1 MAKIEYVKKFDIQVS
16 PITYIDIQTGKKPE
30 GERIAVYEEIQ
41 QTVTVITVAD
51 ENQVRKDEYTERG
64 LQTPIDIALTKSN
77 FEATAKKYGIIG
89 NLVAGGEFTLYEIGE
104 PPQEEPPITFPPDEF
119 GREVKAKKPW
129 YIPKTKYRKAKS
141 TDGSEF
147 VYKEGKDQQGNDK
160 KGTPYKG
167 DYFQS
172 SKGQF
177 FTGKFPSKES
187 EEIIREYQTIGDT
200 ARDLLTGGL
209 KALSGPLFTALR
221 GGYNIK
227 EERKNKVVLP
237 VIKRYFTQEP
247 TTGEIVELPQQLY
260 QELKSKVPNRKY
272 VEIPWKTTMPAK
284 DIKINGIIFKGSI
297 RSNLDAVEIAN
308 QTMPG
313 IKNYIKDYSYL
324 LQEAKPRQT
333 TLQDT
338 YIEIEEIT
346 GNELEN
352 SRKANF
358 DTKK

>member
-1 MAKIEYVKKFDIQVS
+1 MAKIVYVKEFKVQVS
-16 PITYIDIQTGKKPE
+16 DIKYIDIKTGKKPE
-30 GERIAVYEEIQ
+30 GERSTVYEEIQ
-41 QTVTVITVAD
+41 QTVTVITIAD
-51 ENQVRKDEYTERG
+51 GNQVRKDEYTERG
-64 LQTPIDIALTKSN
+64 LKTPIDRELTRSN

-129 YIPKTKYRKAKS
+129 YIPKTKYFPAKS

-147 VYKEGKDQQGNDK
+147 IYKEGKK
-160 KGTPYKG
+160 KDTPYKG

-177 FTGKFPSKES
+177 FTGKSPSKES
-187 EEIIREYQTIGDT
+187 EEIIRTFQTIGDT
-200 ARDLLTGGL
+200 ARDLITGGL

-284 DIKINGIIFKGSI
+284 DIKINGIIFKGSM

>member
-1 MAKIEYVKKFDIQVS
+1 MAKIVYVKEFKIDVS
-16 PITYIDIQTGKKPE
+16 PISYIDIKTGKKPV
-30 GERIAVYEEIQ
+30 GERATVYEEVQ
-41 QTVTVITVAD
+41 QTVTVTTVAD
-51 ENQVRKDEYTERG
+51 GKPVRKDEYTERG
-64 LQTPIDIALTKSN
+64 LKTPIDIVLTKSN

-89 NLVAGGEFTLYEIGE
+89 NLIPEGEYTLYEIGE
-104 PPQEEPPITFPPDEF
+104 PPQEEPPAVFPPDEF
-119 GREVKAKKPW
+119 GREVKTKKPW
-129 YIPKTKYRKAKS
+129 YIPKTKYRPAAD
-141 TDGSEF
+141 TYGSEF
-147 VYKEGKDQQGNDK
+147 IYKEGKEKDQ
-160 KGTPYKG
+160 PYAG
-167 DYFQS
+167 RYFQS

-177 FTGKFPSKES
+177 FTGESPSKDS
-187 EEIIREYQTIGDT
+187 KEIIRVYQTIGDT
-200 ARDLLTGGL
+200 ARDLLAGGL
-209 KALSGPLFTALR
+209 RALSGPLFTALR

-227 EERKNKVVLP
+227 EERKNKAVLP

-260 QELKSKVPNRKY
+260 QELKAKVPNRKY

-284 DIKINGIIFKGSI
+284 DIKVNGIIFKGST

-313 IKNYIKDYSYL
+313 IKNYIKDYAYL
-324 LQEAKPRQT
+324 LQDAKPRQT